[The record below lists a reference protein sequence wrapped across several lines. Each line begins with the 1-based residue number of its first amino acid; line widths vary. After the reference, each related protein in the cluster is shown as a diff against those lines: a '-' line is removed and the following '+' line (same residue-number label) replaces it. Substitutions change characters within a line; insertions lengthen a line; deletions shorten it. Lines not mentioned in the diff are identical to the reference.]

1 MKTNSNN
8 ESELAKLAPATIY
21 PINKSDKSVTVSG
34 VDGNGTPV
42 KINIVIPYSLQSHS
56 LIRLY
61 IGYLKSP
68 VFLKQSPSTRYGKAI
83 DIRHFITFIKSKP
96 EFLNGSIPLD
106 VINLFFIE
114 QKKVSDKTSFYGQE
128 LNLKTPIKIVLKKN
142 KDIDSKYYDS
152 TLADYLAFCPNFPP
166 PTSNPK
172 KSLAELFG
180 QKNCPY
186 NDTEL
191 IQSLRLACCFL
202 LNKFTEIRDDILSNK
217 EIENYLSK
225 LKTCKYQNVILLKNP
240 QSLNLTTDAPPL
252 KLINKSSWKKLK
264 KINEL
269 IHQEVINLNDAYLT
283 EWYTS
288 GSFPTPKKDSEES
301 KLTKIDWLIKFKGN
315 NQITLSSNK
324 YRLRRYDNVT
334 PRFLIEPSDLESFL
348 IQCLL
353 ASDSIQRSGI
363 SSHTLSDF
371 SCYEESAQ
379 LEFRK
384 NRRKKTSATPIYT
397 RQSLPFEC
405 YTNFL
410 KLRKTCSNA
419 NINTSNKT
427 IHYYN
432 LATGKGQIGY
442 STKPLK
448 FFELLISNTSDIQ
461 KIYKKELGS
470 EGDPFL
476 WLINKIWR
484 QNQLASSETPRIS
497 AQKRNGL
504 DEPGYAKKKNKII
517 GLTPDPIAQS
527 RKHMDD
533 VSHIRPKTSKA
544 SNEEAVASEEVKAEL
559 TVHSSAVK
567 QNIYKNR
574 SNSKESIDSETNFGA
589 QVGNLMVD
597 EALKLGE
604 QLSNIEFIDPTK
616 LRELLGIKREFIT
629 NEEILEQVDIEL
641 WGGFKKNG
649 QIMILVSDT
658 TSMLLK
664 GYINHI
670 SSELPKL
677 FLDSERKGQEA
688 QKKLAYLSEIFNNL
702 PVHIQKQGEN
712 MLSEYDI
719 PYPSLI

>member
-1 MKTNSNN
+1 MRTKSPN
-8 ESELAKLAPATIY
+8 ESELAKLAPATIHS
-21 PINKSDKSVTVSG
+21 INKSDKSVTVFG
-34 VDGNGTPV
+34 VDGNGKPARVNVT
-42 KINIVIPYSLQSHS
+42 IPDSLQSHS

-68 VFLKQSPSTRYGKAI
+68 VFLRQSSSTRYGKAI
-83 DIRHFITFIKSKP
+83 DIRHFITFIKSTP
-96 EFLNGSIPLD
+96 EFLNGSIPFD
-106 VINLFFIE
+106 VINLFLIE
-114 QKKVSDKTSFYGQE
+114 QKKVSNKTSFYGQE
-128 LNLKTPIKIVLKKN
+128 LNLKTPITIVLKKN
-142 KDIDSKYYDS
+142 KGIDSKYYDH

-166 PTSNPK
+166 PKSNPK
-172 KSLAELFG
+172 KSIAELFG
-180 QKNCPY
+180 QNNCPY

-202 LNKFTEIRDDILSNK
+202 LNKFTEIRGDILSNK
-217 EIENYLSK
+217 KIASYLSK
-225 LKTCKYQNVILLKNP
+225 LKACKYQNVILLKNP
-240 QSLNLTTDAPPL
+240 QSLNLTADAPQL

-269 IHQEVINLNDAYLT
+269 IHQEVINLDDPFLT

-301 KLTKIDWLIKFKGN
+301 KLTKINWLIKFKKS

-324 YRLRRYDNVT
+324 YKLRRYDNLT
-334 PRFLIEPSDLESFL
+334 PRFLVEPSDFESFL

-353 ASDSIQRSGI
+353 ASDSVQRSGI
-363 SSHTLSDF
+363 TSHTLSDF
-371 SCYEESAQ
+371 SYNEESSQ
-379 LEFRK
+379 LEYRK
-384 NRRKKTSATPIYT
+384 ERRKKTSATPIYT

-410 KLRKTCSNA
+410 KQRIISSNA

-427 IHYYN
+427 IHYN
-432 LATGKGQIGY
+432 NIATGKGHIGY
-442 STKPLK
+442 STKSLK
-448 FFELLISNTSDIQ
+448 FFELLITKTSDIQ
-461 KIYKKELGS
+461 EIYKRELGS
-470 EGDPFL
+470 EGEPFL
-476 WLINKIWR
+476 WLINKIWH
-484 QNQLASSETPRIS
+484 QNQLARLETPQIS
-497 AQKRNGL
+497 AKKRNGL
-504 DEPGYAKKKNKII
+504 DQSGYAKKENKLI
-517 GLTPDPIAQS
+517 GLTPDAIAMS

-533 VSHIRPKTSKA
+533 VSNIRAKTSKA
-544 SNEEAVASEEVKAEL
+544 SNKEAVASEAIKAEL
-559 TVHSSAVK
+559 TAHSPAVK
-567 QNIYKNR
+567 QNKYKNR
-574 SNSKESIDSETNFGA
+574 SNSKESIDSELNFGA

-604 QLSNIEFIDPTK
+604 QLSSIEFIDPPK

-641 WGGFKKNG
+641 WGGFEKNG

-664 GYINHI
+664 GYINHLN
-670 SSELPKL
+670 SELPKL
-677 FLDSERKGQEA
+677 FLDCERKGQEA
-688 QKKLAYLSEIFNNL
+688 QKKLAYLSEVFNNF
-702 PVHIQKQGEN
+702 PVKIQKQGEN